1 MKSLLDKVLDT
12 FDRGEGESAIYLGA
26 NNQKQIDELNDTIP
40 GLLEYGIHPKI
51 IKVSDEILEIEFIG
65 TERTKE
71 RIIIDKWNEL
81 DNDSWSN
88 MAAMK
93 RG

>member
-12 FDRGEGESAIYLGA
+12 FDRGEGESTIYLGA

-93 RG
+93 RS